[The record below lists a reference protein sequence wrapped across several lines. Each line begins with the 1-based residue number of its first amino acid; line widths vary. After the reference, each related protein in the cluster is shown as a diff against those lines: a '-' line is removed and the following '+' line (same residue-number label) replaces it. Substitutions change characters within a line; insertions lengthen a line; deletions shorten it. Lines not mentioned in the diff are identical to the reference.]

1 MSSNSLGSTCSASI
15 YSLGLICPAL
25 NRNWC
30 VGMENSGFVNSRID
44 GIKKSSIFWLARITE
59 ESFLR
64 TRFMQLRRYSI
75 VVIFERKRYSSSTDA
90 AVLPL
95 PSSSLLMKER
105 ILNSIQSFKRRL
117 VSISPFTPNTR
128 KLESVMLV
136 CPLKYLLSEP
146 THMEWMPRQTSWSV
160 SSV

>member
-1 MSSNSLGSTCSASI
+1 M
-15 YSLGLICPAL
+15 
-25 NRNWC
+25 
-30 VGMENSGFVNSRID
+30 
-44 GIKKSSIFWLARITE
+44 
-59 ESFLR
+59 R

-95 PSSSLLMKER
+95 PSSSLLMNDR
-105 ILNSIQSFKRRL
+105 ILNSIQSLSRRL

-136 CPLKYLLSEP
+136 WPLKYLLSEP
-146 THMEWMPRQTSWSV
+146 THIL
-160 SSV
+160 

>member
-1 MSSNSLGSTCSASI
+1 M
-15 YSLGLICPAL
+15 
-25 NRNWC
+25 
-30 VGMENSGFVNSRID
+30 
-44 GIKKSSIFWLARITE
+44 TE

-75 VVIFERKRYSSSTDA
+75 VVMLDKNKYNSSTDA

-105 ILNSIQSFKRRL
+105 ILNNIQSFKRRL

-136 CPLKYLLSEP
+136 WPFKYLLSEP